1 MTDLISN
8 LTAKKL
14 LAIATL
20 IIAMLL
26 IVATLQHNQIR
37 KFQYILEHQDTITRI
52 ERDTFWRDTTIIQ
65 TQIKPTYITRIKT
78 DTLIKTNGDTLNL
91 ITESKRYDRSFVS
104 NKDTADLQIYTTGI
118 NTSLDS
124 LKMRLKTHT
133 EVITNTVEIIR
144 EKKPKLITTSPSVT
158 AGYDPINKQW
168 GVMMGISANL
178 NIW

>member
-26 IVATLQHNQIR
+26 VVATLQHNQIR
-37 KFQYILEHQDTITRI
+37 KFHYILEHQDTITKI

-78 DTLIKTNGDTLNL
+78 DTLIKTNGDTLQLVTENKTFEKRL
-91 ITESKRYDRSFVS
+91 ISD
-104 NKDTADLQIYTTGI
+104 KDTADLTLYTSGI
-118 NTSLDS
+118 KTSLDS
-124 LKMRLKTHT
+124 LSLRLKTHT

-168 GVMMGISANL
+168 GVMLGISANL